1 MEEKPEWFKRE
12 DRDWDKI
19 YSEYNLVDIPWHSER
34 PDKELIELI
43 EQGIIKPSLT
53 LDVGCG
59 SGTDAIYLASKGS
72 IVTAIDISSE
82 AIKIA
87 EERAK
92 SVRVKVNF
100 IVGNFLELELGKE
113 CFDFINDRGCFHH
126 INPLE
131 REDFAGKINKVLK
144 SNGLYYLRCWSD
156 KEKSD
161 KGPYKISKDIIKSIF
176 SKYFDVGEIKDFR
189 FSGKGERGY
198 ACLMRKMEPAER
210 SE

>member
-1 MEEKPEWFKRE
+1 M
-12 DRDWDKI
+12 
-19 YSEYNLVDIPWHSER
+19 
-34 PDKELIELI
+34 
-43 EQGIIKPSLT
+43 IKPSLA

-59 SGTDAIYLASKGS
+59 TATDAIYLASKGY
-72 IVTAIDISSE
+72 IVTAIDISPE

-87 EERAK
+87 KERIK
-92 SVRVKVNF
+92 SVREKVNF
-100 IVGNFLELELGKE
+100 IVGNFLKLDLGKE

-131 REDFAGKINKVLK
+131 REDFAGKIYKVLK
-144 SNGLYYLRCWSD
+144 RNGLYYLRCWSD
-156 KEKSD
+156 KEESD

-189 FSGKGERGY
+189 FSGKGARGY
-198 ACLMRKMEPAER
+198 ECLMRKMEPAER

>member
-19 YSEYNLVDIPWHSER
+19 YSEYNLDDIPWHSER

-43 EQGIIKPSLT
+43 EQGIIKPSLA

-59 SGTDAIYLASKGS
+59 AGSDAIYLASKGS

-87 EERAK
+87 EERAT
-92 SVRVKVNF
+92 SARVKVNF
-100 IVGNFLELELGKE
+100 IAGNFLELELGKE

-144 SNGLYYLRCWSD
+144 LNGLYYLRCWSD
-156 KEKSD
+156 KEESD

-176 SKYFDVGEIKDFR
+176 SKYFDFGEIKDFR
-189 FSGKGERGY
+189 FSGKGARGY
-198 ACLMRKMEPAER
+198 ECLMR
-210 SE
+210 